1 MFDIAWSEF
10 LIIAVVA
17 LVVIGPKD
25 LPKALSTLG
34 KWIARARSMAR
45 DFQNNVDDMV
55 RQAELEDLR
64 KQVQQARN
72 FNLNDE
78 LEKSIDPD
86 GGLRKSLTVDD
97 FTSPAKGDAP
107 QPATTS
113 TEAIGARTPAS
124 GAAVDTASGAAMHTA
139 SGAAMHM
146 ASGAA
151 MDRSSGAA
159 ANISSEAAADMASI
173 ASPLPPMPRDEP
185 SPDTHTQ
192 PAPAPIASPD
202 PTKDKQ
208 P

>member
-17 LVVIGPKD
+17 LVIIGPKD
-25 LPKALSTLG
+25 LPRALSTLG

-55 RQAELEDLR
+55 RQTELEDLR
-64 KQVQQARN
+64 KQVQQARSL
-72 FNLNDE
+72 NLNDE

-86 GGLRKSLTVDD
+86 GGLRKSLTMDD

-107 QPATTS
+107 PTATGATGTGGASSAITS
-113 TEAIGARTPAS
+113 E
-124 GAAVDTASGAAMHTA
+124 
-139 SGAAMHM
+139 
-146 ASGAA
+146 
-151 MDRSSGAA
+151 
-159 ANISSEAAADMASI
+159 EAADMASL
-173 ASPLPPMPRDEP
+173 AAPPPP
-185 SPDTHTQ
+185 SPTPGEEPPAPP
-192 PAPAPIASPD
+192 PAPAPIASPE